1 MARVTVELGPIL
13 TFSRKPDAYYAQRV
27 AALDPW
33 DGHPILESR
42 HFPQL
47 RYAQLWSPDG
57 RIYRIGTATRVGPQ
71 LWEAEAYIL
80 QDWQ

>member
-1 MARVTVELGPIL
+1 MTRVTVELDPIL
-13 TFSRKPDAYYAQRV
+13 TFPRKPDAYYAQRV

-33 DGHPILESR
+33 DGHPILDSR
-42 HFPQL
+42 HFAQL

-71 LWEAEAYIL
+71 LWEADAYIL

>member
-1 MARVTVELGPIL
+1 MTRVTVALDPIL
-13 TFSRKPDAYYAQRV
+13 TFPRQPDAYYAQRV

-57 RIYRIGTATRVGPQ
+57 RIYRIGTATRVGQ
-71 LWEAEAYIL
+71 MWEAEAYIL

>member
-1 MARVTVELGPIL
+1 MTRVTVALDPIL
-13 TFSRKPDAYYAQRV
+13 TFPRRPDAYYAQRV

-42 HFPQL
+42 HFPRL

-71 LWEAEAYIL
+71 LWEADAYIL

>member
-1 MARVTVELGPIL
+1 MARVTVELDPIL

-42 HFPQL
+42 CFPQL

-71 LWEAEAYIL
+71 LWEADAEIIR
-80 QDWQ
+80 DWQ

>member
-1 MARVTVELGPIL
+1 MTRVTVELDPIL
-13 TFSRKPDAYYAQRV
+13 TFPRQPDAYYAQRV

-42 HFPQL
+42 GFPQL

-57 RIYRIGTATRVGPQ
+57 RIYRIGTATRVAQ

>member
-1 MARVTVELGPIL
+1 MARVTVELDPIL

-27 AALDPW
+27 AAW

-42 HFPQL
+42 CFPQL

-57 RIYRIGTATRVGPQ
+57 RIYRISTATRVGPQ

>member
-1 MARVTVELGPIL
+1 MARVTVELDPIL

-42 HFPQL
+42 HFPNV
-47 RYAQLWSPDG
+47 RYAREWSPDG
-57 RIYRIGTATRVGPQ
+57 RIYSIGTATRVGPQ
-71 LWEAEAYIL
+71 LWEAEAEII

>member
-1 MARVTVELGPIL
+1 MARVTVELDPIL
-13 TFSRKPDAYYAQRV
+13 TFSREPDAYYAQRV

-42 HFPQL
+42 HCPNV
-47 RYAQLWSPDG
+47 RSAREWSPDG

-71 LWEAEAYIL
+71 LWEAEAEII